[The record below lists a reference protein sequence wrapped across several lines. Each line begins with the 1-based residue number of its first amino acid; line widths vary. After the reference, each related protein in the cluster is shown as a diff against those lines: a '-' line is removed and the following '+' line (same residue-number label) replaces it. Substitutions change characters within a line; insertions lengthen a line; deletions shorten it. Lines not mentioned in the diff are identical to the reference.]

1 MTDKFDELEK
11 EVMAEMKKVY
21 TETVIYHAMNPRNTG
36 KINNADGFAAIT
48 GPCGDTMKI
57 WLKVNGGKIVDATFS
72 TDGCSATVAC
82 GSMVTEMIKGEDASQ
97 ALAISQNGVLETLG
111 GLPEGN
117 LHCALLAANTVKA
130 AVQDYMTMRKEPW
143 KKAYRKC

>member
-11 EVMAEMKKVY
+11 EVMEVMKKAY
-21 TETVIYHAMNPRNTG
+21 TETVIDHAMNPRNTD
-36 KINNADGFAAIT
+36 KINNADGFASIT

-57 WLKVNGGKIVDATFS
+57 WLKVNDGKIVGSTFW

-82 GSMVTEMIKGEDASQ
+82 GSIATEMVKSEDITQ
-97 ALAISQNGVLETLG
+97 ALAISQSDILEALG

-117 LHCALLAANTVKA
+117 HHCALLAANTVKA
-130 AVQDYMTMRKEPW
+130 AIQDYITMRKEPW

>member
-11 EVMAEMKKVY
+11 EIMDEMRKAY
-21 TETVIYHAMNPRNTG
+21 TETVIDHAMNPRNAG
-36 KINNADGFAAIT
+36 KIALADGFGHIT
-48 GPCGDTMKI
+48 GPCEDTMEI
-57 WLKVNGGKIVDATFS
+57 WLRINGGTIVDASFS

-82 GSMVTEMIKGEDASQ
+82 GSMATEMIKNKDVTQ
-97 ALAISQNGVLETLG
+97 ALAISQNDILETLG

-130 AVQDYMTMRKEPW
+130 AIQDYITMRKEPW